1 MRRRLKRG
9 YVAVT
14 ILTISIALLGLCM
27 VAPVISTTA
36 DFSIFNSG
44 WNGTSRLAV
53 STYTAG
59 KFAPTF
65 VVQSTGTDLE
75 VLQMELREFELDSDK
90 SALVIIGPTEEYT
103 QAEGEYVGNFVRAGG
118 ILLLADD
125 FGTGNTLLSHMGA
138 ACRFSNNLIIDLA
151 FQKSAEFPVCF
162 DLEEDPL
169 TSNVTSL
176 LLNYPSSVSLNL
188 SVAEGIAWTSVAS
201 WMDENEDRMQDWGEL
216 RGPFCVLARE
226 SMGNGTLILLSD
238 PSVLIN
244 GMREHMSN
252 DVFAEN
258 LVEEISSGRETVLF
272 DESHRTYFDP
282 VRITTEFTGSIPTD
296 GKVAIVL
303 LSFFFMLWIATDLLD
318 DTFALAYRRAKSVL
332 MRLVSIFRRRKK
344 AEEEERAMSIDEL
357 VEAVSERHPEWRKGL
372 IRYVLEERE
381 RHRRYLERDRR

>member
-1 MRRRLKRG
+1 MRRKLKRG

-14 ILTISIALLGLCM
+14 ILTIAIALLGLCM
-27 VAPVISTTA
+27 VAPVISTTT

-75 VLQMELREFELDSDK
+75 VVQMELTEIELDPNMT
-90 SALVIIGPTEEYT
+90 ALVIIGPTEEFT
-103 QAEGEYVGNFVRAGG
+103 QAEGDYVGDFVRAGG

-125 FGTGNTLLSHMGA
+125 FGTGNTLLEHMGA
-138 ACRFSNNLIIDLA
+138 ACRFSNKLVIDLA

-162 DLEEDPL
+162 DLEEDPM

-176 LLNYPSSVSLNL
+176 LLNYPSTVSLNS
-188 SVAEGIAWTSVAS
+188 SVADGIAWTSIAS
-201 WMDENEDRMQDWGEL
+201 WMDENEDRMQDWGEP
-216 RGPFCVLARE
+216 RGPFCILARE
-226 SMGNGTLILLSD
+226 SLGNGTLILLSD

-244 GMREHMSN
+244 GMQEYMSN
-252 DVFAEN
+252 KIFAEN
-258 LVEEISSGRETVLF
+258 LVEVVSSGSETVLF

-282 VRITTEFTGSIPTD
+282 VEITTKFTGSITTN

-303 LSFFFMLWIATDLLD
+303 LSFFFMLWIATDLID
-318 DTFALAYRRAKSVL
+318 STFAFAYRKVRSILA
-332 MRLVSIFRRRKK
+332 RTISIFRREKK
-344 AEEEERAMSIDEL
+344 AEEEEKGMSIDEL
-357 VEAVSERHPEWRKGL
+357 VEAVSEKHPEWRKGL
-372 IRYVLEERE
+372 IRYVLVERE